1 MIIPWQNLSEQALS
15 GIIEEFIMREG
26 TDYGIEEVSLERK
39 KQDLLNQLKAGQVVI
54 VYSELHETV
63 NMMLAEEFNAD
74 ASEHVQQPFDN

>member
-26 TDYGIEEVSLERK
+26 TDYGMEEVSHERK
-39 KQDLLNQLKAGQVVI
+39 KQDLLNQLKSGQVVI

-63 NMMLAEEFNAD
+63 NMMLAEEFKA
-74 ASEHVQQPFDN
+74 APTEQE